1 MHHWGF
7 HGSGMWLSCH
17 DLTGLYTK
25 GRWGYKD
32 LRCRKSRTLRQPFKV
47 VANPD
52 LTEVFKLL

>member
-1 MHHWGF
+1 
-7 HGSGMWLSCH
+7 MWLSCH

-52 LTEVFKLL
+52 LFEVFKLL